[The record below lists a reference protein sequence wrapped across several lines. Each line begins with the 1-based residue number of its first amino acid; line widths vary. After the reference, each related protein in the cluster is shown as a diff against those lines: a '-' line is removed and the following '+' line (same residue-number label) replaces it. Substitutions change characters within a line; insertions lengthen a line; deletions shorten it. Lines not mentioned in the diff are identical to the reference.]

1 MFTQDRSITLT
12 ETYLTARETV
22 IAAGYGAEIDWQES
36 RSLAALSESDFLE
49 EFAWV
54 VFSSGM
60 KETVVR
66 RLFPRIAQA
75 FLEWRSAEA
84 IVRRRWSCKTRAIR
98 VFNHR
103 SKIDAVLSTAKR
115 VADLG
120 FPVFQSQ
127 IKRGGVDF
135 IGTLAFMGPATSY
148 HLAKNIGL
156 DVVKPDRHLVRIAE
170 SAGVFSPNNLCEII
184 AQQTGDKVSVI
195 DIVLWRYATLNLKEY
210 RGMFAQ

>member
-1 MFTQDRSITLT
+1 MLAQDRSMTIA
-12 ETYLTARETV
+12 ETYLTAREAV
-22 IAAGYGAEIDWQES
+22 VAAGYGAEIDWQES

-54 VFSSGM
+54 VLSSGM
-60 KETVVR
+60 KEAVVR
-66 RLFPRIAQA
+66 RLFPRISQA
-75 FLEWRSAEA
+75 FLEWRSAAA
-84 IVRRRWSCKTRAIR
+84 IVRRRRSCQRRAIR

-103 SKIDAVLSTAKR
+103 PKIDAVLSAAKR

-120 FPVFQSQ
+120 FSAFRNQ
-127 IKRGGVDF
+127 IQRGGIDF
-135 IGTLAFMGPATSY
+135 IRTLAFMGPATSY

-170 SAGVFSPNNLCEII
+170 SAGGFSPNDLCEMI
-184 AQQTGDKVSVI
+184 AHQTGDKVSVI
-195 DIVLWRYATLNLKEY
+195 DIVLWRYATLNRQEY